1 MKKVKLR
8 FGKDVPANSGYVDPD
23 AAANP
28 KLITK
33 KRLESGMQL
42 ALTPFVQRQVEE
54 GVFVIY
60 KPKKKDDGSD
70 GDDKKLSTGKKYD
83 DPKGDDK

>member
-1 MKKVKLR
+1 
-8 FGKDVPANSGYVDPD
+8 
-23 AAANP
+23 
-28 KLITK
+28 
-33 KRLESGMQL
+33 MQL

>member
-1 MKKVKLR
+1 LKKVKLR

-33 KRLESGMQL
+33 KGWK
-42 ALTPFVQRQVEE
+42 A
-54 GVFVIY
+54 GCNWH
-60 KPKKKDDGSD
+60 
-70 GDDKKLSTGKKYD
+70 
-83 DPKGDDK
+83 